1 MARLVSLVFGVKVA
15 VGHVTHVCR
24 SPRSG
29 RAQGSALHRR
39 PPADGSAWLSLAQ
52 PHWMAVAPGGQLQ
65 GAAEVGWRQWWWAPR
80 GVPRRGARSRGRRG
94 SGLQTQ
100 ESPFSGAH
108 AASGS
113 RHLHGQGWGLLQVQ
127 AQRDDEGQVPEASGD
142 RCSGRYSGAIHTHT
156 HTRTHPTPNNTH
168 YTYTHSAADVHITPH
183 QHTL

>member
-1 MARLVSLVFGVKVA
+1 MARLISLVFGVKVA
-15 VGHVTHVCR
+15 VGHVTHVCC

-39 PPADGSAWLSLAQ
+39 PLADGSACLSPAQ
-52 PHWMAVAPGGQLQ
+52 PHWTAVAPGGQLQ
-65 GAAEVGWRQWWWAPR
+65 GAAEVGWRQWRWAPR

-113 RHLHGQGWGLLQVQ
+113 RHLHGQGWGLLQGQ
-127 AQRDDEGQVPEASGD
+127 AQRVMRVRHWRPQGTGAQEGTHVPN
-142 RCSGRYSGAIHTHT
+142 THT
-156 HTRTHPTPNNTH
+156 HTLPQITPTTRTHTW
-168 YTYTHSAADVHITPH
+168 I
-183 QHTL
+183 LMFI